1 MNWVEGALS
10 RCSTTT
16 VASLLLAACGP
27 QVSTTS
33 GGDDGTGNADG
44 TTTEAP
50 SGTSEPDSS
59 SETTAHVVECGDALF
74 EEAEWCFDRLSVD
87 IADLGLEQ
95 AFRVVATPD
104 GLIVWGDNGF
114 SLLSATEDSPA
125 FENSPFYPLP
135 GYFPGAVIY
144 LAKLTSLD
152 SGRPDLIFWSP
163 VEVMP
168 DIDPS
173 LRLQLVY
180 LSPGAS
186 RPEPGSDFAIHEIS
200 ELDYAR
206 DDLVA
211 PIDFDGE
218 GRDEVFAYDRHSRF
232 GAVYHGPSPDIDRP
246 TGFSVEPI
254 QLMDTELPCPPA
266 AIHTGDFDGDE
277 REDGVVVAPG
287 CPAQE
292 DATLYAF
299 AGETK
304 RPLNPDPSSLALPLQ
319 GETFTLDV
327 YDFNEDNFDDLV
339 VAEPGRLLLLR
350 GSSNG
355 LQEATTLDATP
366 VEVVI
371 DGPAHIEGS
380 ERPLLTL
387 ARGQF
392 DTATELEVLV
402 NSDAGI
408 TVVSAESGV
417 VGEFPDPAGSF
428 ASFDINADGVSDVA
442 LIVDAQVVVSRS
454 NP

>member
-10 RCSTTT
+10 RRSTTT
-16 VASLLLAACGP
+16 IAPLLLAACGP
-27 QVSTTS
+27 QASTTS

-50 SGTSEPDSS
+50 SGTSGPDSS

-74 EEAEWCFDRLSVD
+74 EEGEWCFDRLSID

-114 SLLSATEDSPA
+114 SLLSIVEDSPA
-125 FENSPFYPLP
+125 FEAPPFYDRA
-135 GYFPGAVIY
+135 YCTGAIIY
-144 LAKLTSLD
+144 LAKLTTLET
-152 SGRPDLIFWSP
+152 GRPDFIFWSP

-173 LRLQLVY
+173 LRPQFVY

-186 RPEPGSDFAIHEIS
+186 RPEPGSDFAIHEVS

-218 GRDEVFAYDRHSRF
+218 GRDEVFAYDRHSRL
-232 GAVYHGPSPDIDRP
+232 GAVYHGQSPDIDRP
-246 TGFSVEPI
+246 SGFSVEPI

-266 AIHTGDFDGDE
+266 AIHTGDFNGDE
-277 REDGVVVAPG
+277 REDGVVVAPR
-287 CPAQE
+287 CPAQT
-292 DATLYAF
+292 DATLYVF

-327 YDFNEDNFDDLV
+327 YDFDEDNSDDLV

-355 LQEATTLDATP
+355 LQEAATLDVAP

-380 ERPLLTL
+380 ER
-387 ARGQF
+387 
-392 DTATELEVLV
+392 
-402 NSDAGI
+402 
-408 TVVSAESGV
+408 
-417 VGEFPDPAGSF
+417 
-428 ASFDINADGVSDVA
+428 
-442 LIVDAQVVVSRS
+442 RS
-454 NP
+454 